1 MADGLR
7 KSGIPPIGDVRW
19 GSHICLFYETAKDLH
34 DAVAAFF
41 SVGLA
46 NREFCVWVVAAP
58 VTAETAIA
66 ALRHAVP
73 DFDSYL
79 TADSIE
85 FVSGPEWYLPDGK
98 LDSRFVIA
106 RLADK
111 LRDALDRG
119 YAGLRFSGNAFWGE
133 SGQWDQFAEYEF
145 EVDRTLEDQHM
156 IGLCTYSLMTSR
168 GFDVLA
174 VAHAHGFTIARRR
187 GAWHLLEIPELKLVE
202 EPIRRFDNVATIMSA
217 PFRGNDL
224 LTERERAVLA
234 HVVKGASS
242 KEIARDF
249 GISPRTIDFHR
260 ANIMSKLGARNTADL
275 IRLVLSQ

>member
-7 KSGIPPIGDVRW
+7 SSGIPPIGDVRW
-19 GSHICLFYETAKDLH
+19 GSHICLFYETPQDLH

-41 SVGLA
+41 AAGLE
-46 NREFCVWVVAAP
+46 NREFCVWAVSEP
-58 VTAETAIA
+58 VTAETAIT
-66 ALRHAVP
+66 ALRHAVA
-73 DFDSYL
+73 DFDSFL
-79 TADSIE
+79 AADSIE
-85 FVSGPEWYLPDGK
+85 IVSGPEWYLPDEK
-98 LDSRFVIA
+98 LDSQLVIA
-106 RLADK
+106 RMADK
-111 LRDALDRG
+111 LRDALARG
-119 YAGLRFSGNAFWGE
+119 YEGLRFSGNSFWGE
-133 SGQWDQFAEYEF
+133 TSQWDQFAEYEF
-145 EVDRTLEDQHM
+145 EVDRTLEDQRM

-187 GAWHLLEIPELKLVE
+187 GAWQLLEIPELRLAE
-202 EPIRRFDNVATIMSA
+202 EPIRRFDNALAIMSA
-217 PFRGNDL
+217 PFRGKDL

-275 IRLVLSQ
+275 IRMVLSQ